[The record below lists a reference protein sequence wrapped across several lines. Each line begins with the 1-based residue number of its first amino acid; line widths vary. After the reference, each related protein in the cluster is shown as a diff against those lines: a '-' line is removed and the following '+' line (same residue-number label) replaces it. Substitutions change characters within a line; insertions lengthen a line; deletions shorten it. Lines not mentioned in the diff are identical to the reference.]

1 VPQDTTASS
10 YWWDFGD
17 GTFSNNMVGV
27 HSYSVAGLYPV
38 CLSITN
44 ACGVDTTCLIFEVT
58 LVGLDEHWNP
68 ELKIYPN
75 PVNSVLHLENT
86 GTDPLQRYEIY
97 DMRGVLVQFDS
108 HPASQINLEKL
119 SSGTYLLKII
129 QRNSTS
135 MVRIVKS

>member
-1 VPQDTTASS
+1 
-10 YWWDFGD
+10 
-17 GTFSNNMVGV
+17 MIGV

-58 LVGLDEHWNP
+58 MVGMEEHWNP
-68 ELKIYPN
+68 DLNIYPN
-75 PVNSVLHLENT
+75 PVTDVLHIENT
-86 GTDPLQRYEIY
+86 GTEAVLRYEVY
-97 DMRGVLVQFDS
+97 DMRGVMVQFDS
-108 HPASQINLEKL
+108 RPASQINLEKL

>member
-1 VPQDTTASS
+1 
-10 YWWDFGD
+10 
-17 GTFSNNMVGV
+17 MIGV

-58 LVGLDEHWNP
+58 MVGLDEHWNP
-68 ELKIYPN
+68 DLSVYPN
-75 PVNSVLHLENT
+75 PVQNKLRIENT
-86 GTDPLQRYEIY
+86 GTDPLLHCEIY
-97 DMRGVLVQFDS
+97 DMRGVLVQFDA
-108 HPASQINLEKL
+108 HPTSQIDLEKL

-129 QRNSTS
+129 QRNRTS